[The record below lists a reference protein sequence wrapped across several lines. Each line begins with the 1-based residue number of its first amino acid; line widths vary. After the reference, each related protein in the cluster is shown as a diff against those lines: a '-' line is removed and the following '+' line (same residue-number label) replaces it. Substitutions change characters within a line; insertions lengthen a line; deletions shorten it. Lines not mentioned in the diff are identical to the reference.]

1 MIYTGLGNVP
11 YVQSGLVSDFIPK
24 PRCSKSVVGVQMRRK
39 KGVYKRFG
47 RLRPEGSRSELGG
60 PVVGSV
66 DVDLVSLGLK
76 KSISPSGEGAHPIL

>member
-1 MIYTGLGNVP
+1 MP
-11 YVQSGLVSDFIPK
+11 YVQFQSVGNFNPERRCLKFTVGLQTS
-24 PRCSKSVVGVQMRRK
+24 RNK
-39 KGVYKRFG
+39 KGVYKRFD

-76 KSISPSGEGAHPIL
+76 KSISPLGEGAHPLL

>member
-1 MIYTGLGNVP
+1 M
-11 YVQSGLVSDFIPK
+11 
-24 PRCSKSVVGVQMRRK
+24 RRRK

-60 PVVGSV
+60 PMVGSV

-76 KSISPSGEGAHPIL
+76 KLNSLSSEGAHPLL

>member
-1 MIYTGLGNVP
+1 MEGSKGCQELDSSLTVCD
-11 YVQSGLVSDFIPK
+11 VC
-24 PRCSKSVVGVQMRRK
+24 CSSRV
-39 KGVYKRFG
+39 G

-76 KSISPSGEGAHPIL
+76 KSISPSGEGAHPLL